1 MASKMST
8 VGLHGAAMEVG
19 RSLDHAGGGRISHS
33 NASSHQQLNFELAS
47 GPLHAEL
54 THLETE

>member
-1 MASKMST
+1 MST

-19 RSLDHAGGGRISHS
+19 RSLDHAGGGRTSHS